1 MTIPSNDLENIQST
15 AAALLVHLHRGGQWA
30 YLWSNPDKR
39 TSWFPA
45 GSSMP
50 TLDADEHNIYFGV
63 HPTTCIPEYN
73 TRGEKSNPE
82 AVRAQVPIIAAINCL
97 FSEFDAKDF
106 DHDKSATIDH
116 VSGLN
121 PLPSVVV
128 DSGGGFHA
136 YWLLDAPYRLD
147 TDEARER
154 AIHLQYGWTRYTNGD
169 PGAKDLARVLRL
181 PGTRNHKYTPARQ
194 VALVTCDLERLYPLD
209 DLARLVDALPD
220 PHPAQPA
227 HQRVYTQT
235 DDTVRA
241 QAWLNRLASWRCD
254 TYQAWL
260 EVGLTLSELGADGLA
275 LWDNWSQA
283 SDKYRPGECERK
295 WDTFTP
301 GQGLTLASLRFWA
314 DQDDPAGAQPTV
326 LPVPLAP
333 DEPPPDL
340 DAEEAAQCE
349 RFHCTDLGNA
359 QRLVRLHGQDLHY
372 CYAWDRWL
380 IWDGIRWAIDE
391 SGEIYRRAKHA
402 VHMINAEAADCLD
415 DEQRHELQKWAKQS
429 ESRVRIDAMIK
440 LAQSEPSVPIGPDD
454 LDAHLGLLNVQNG
467 TLDLHTGELLS
478 HRREDLITKL
488 APVVYAP
495 GVACPAFEAFL
506 RRIMG
511 GNQALIEFIQ
521 RAVGYSLTG
530 STGERALFILHG
542 TGANGKSTLLEAIR
556 ALLGDYALRTP
567 TKTLM
572 TQRSDQIPNDVARLR
587 GARFVSASESEENQ
601 RLAKSLVKDLTGGD
615 TISARF
621 MRAEWFEFRPEC
633 KIWLATNHRP
643 DIRGAD
649 QAIWDRIKLIPFL
662 ARIPDGERDK
672 TLLGKLRGELS
683 GILNWALAGCL
694 SWQRQGLG
702 VPIEVKSAT
711 SSYQAEMDEIA
722 LFLEDAPLVQHAN
735 AKIVFAE
742 LYEMYKSWA
751 ESAGE
756 RVLSKRKFG
765 ERMAEKRFVN
775 QNGTGN
781 TVHTLG
787 IGRSAQEDL
796 AI

>member
-1 MTIPSNDLENIQST
+1 MVTDLLT
-15 AAALLVHLHRGGQWA
+15 HLHRGGQWA
-30 YLWSNPDKR
+30 YLWSNPDKQ
-39 TSWFPA
+39 TNWFPA
-45 GSSMP
+45 GSRLP
-50 TLDADEHNIYFGV
+50 TLDADGHNIYFGV

-106 DHDKSATIDH
+106 DHDKSAALDH
-116 VSGLN
+116 VSALD

-147 TDEARER
+147 TDEVREW

-194 VALVTCDLERLYPLD
+194 VAFVTCDLERLYPLD
-209 DLARLVDALPD
+209 TLARLVDALPD
-220 PHPAQPA
+220 PHPAKPA
-227 HQRVYTQT
+227 HQRAHTQT
-235 DDTVRA
+235 DDTARA
-241 QAWLNRLASWRCD
+241 QAWLDRLAPWRCD

-260 EVGLTLSELGADGLA
+260 EVGLALSELGADGLA
-275 LWDNWSQA
+275 LWDGWSQA
-283 SDKYRPGECERK
+283 SDKYRPGECGRK
-295 WDTFTP
+295 WDTFVP
-301 GQGLTLASLRFWA
+301 GQGLTLASLHFWA
-314 DQDDPAGAQPTV
+314 DQDDPAGAQPTA
-326 LPVPLAP
+326 LPAPILP

-340 DAEEAAQCE
+340 DAEEAAQRE

-372 CYAWDRWL
+372 CYIWGKWL
-380 IWDGIRWAIDE
+380 IWDGIRWAVDE
-391 SGEIYRRAKHA
+391 SGEIYRRAKYA
-402 VHMINAEAADCLD
+402 VRMINTEAANCLD

-440 LAQSEPSVPIGPDD
+440 LAQSEPGVPIGPDG
-454 LDAHLGLLNVQNG
+454 LDAHLWLLNVQNG
-467 TLDLHTGELLS
+467 TLDLRTGELLS

-488 APVVYAP
+488 APVVYMP
-495 GVACPAFEAFL
+495 GAACPTFEAFL

-511 GNQALIEFIQ
+511 GNQALIEFVQ
-521 RAVGYSLTG
+521 RAVGYSLTS

-542 TGANGKSTLLEAIR
+542 TGANGKSTLLETIR

-601 RLAKSLVKDLTGGD
+601 SLAESLVKDLTGGD

-633 KIWLATNHRP
+633 KIWLATNHKP
-643 DIRGAD
+643 VIRGTD
-649 QAIWDRIKLIPFL
+649 QAIWDRIKLISFL
-662 ARIPDGERDK
+662 VRIPDGEQDK
-672 TLLGKLRGELS
+672 TLVARLVAERS
-683 GILNWALAGCL
+683 GILNWAAAGCL
-694 SWQRQGLG
+694 AWQRQGLG

-722 LFLEDAPLVQHAN
+722 LFLEDAPLVQHTN
-735 AKIVFAE
+735 ARIVFAE
-742 LYEMYKSWA
+742 LYEMYQSWA
-751 ESAGE
+751 ERAGE
-756 RVLSKRKFG
+756 YVLSKRAFSKRLT
-765 ERMAEKRFVN
+765 ERGFAKDRGA
-775 QNGTGN
+775 QN
-781 TVHTLG
+781 VMYLHG
-787 IGRSAQEDL
+787 IGLSAQEDF
-796 AI
+796 ARVTQVTQVT